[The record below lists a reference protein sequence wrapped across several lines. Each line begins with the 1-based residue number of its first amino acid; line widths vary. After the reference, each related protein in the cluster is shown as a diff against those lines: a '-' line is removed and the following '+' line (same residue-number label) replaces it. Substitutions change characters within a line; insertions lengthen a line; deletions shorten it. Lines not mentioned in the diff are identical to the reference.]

1 MAVNLTGML
10 TSLNKQASPIQQ
22 APQIPLAQQDP
33 FQRAGVTDPLLQRF
47 GQGLAGVFG
56 IEARSPQVASSEI
69 AGEMYDVSTP
79 QYKYE
84 LARRIMPFDPQQG
97 RALLALAQQQEEA
110 EKNRALR
117 KTEAEAKQ
125 KKEEGTLGAAD
136 KKAIRS
142 ATDEALAAEEQV
154 YQTQD
159 LANRYDELRPTGGV
173 FGSTASAFNTFIGRT
188 TDVETLKT
196 EYKALRN
203 EFIGEALPPGAASDA
218 DVLLAKEGFPT
229 EEYSADQIA
238 SFLRG
243 MSKMAALR
251 AEKSRLRSDYLSKNK
266 GDDSGFADAWTEI
279 RNSEGFTESL
289 SKKYNFAWKPL
300 EEPVDF
306 NTAKMPTD
314 ATAPATADVPSRV
327 PQPRRRQSQYR
338 GY

>member
-10 TSLNKQASPIQQ
+10 TSLNEQFAPKQE
-22 APQIPLAQQDP
+22 APQIPLAEQNLM
-33 FQRAGVTDPLLQRF
+33 QRSGVTDPMLQRF

-69 AGEMYDVSTP
+69 AAEMYDVSTP

-117 KTEAEAKQ
+117 KTEQEARQ

-142 ATDEALAAEEQV
+142 ATDEALSAEDQV

-243 MSKMAALR
+243 MSKMAAIR
-251 AEKSRLRSDYLSKNK
+251 AEKSRLRADYLSKNK
-266 GDDSGFADAWTEI
+266 GDDSGFANEWTTL
-279 RNSEGFTESL
+279 RNSEGFVEGL
-289 SKKYNFAWKPL
+289 SKKYNFAWKPI

-306 NTAKMPTD
+306 NTAKMPTP
-314 ATAPATADVPSRV
+314 TAADVPSGV
-327 PQPRRRQSQYR
+327 AQPRRVRGRQPQYR
-338 GY
+338 GGY